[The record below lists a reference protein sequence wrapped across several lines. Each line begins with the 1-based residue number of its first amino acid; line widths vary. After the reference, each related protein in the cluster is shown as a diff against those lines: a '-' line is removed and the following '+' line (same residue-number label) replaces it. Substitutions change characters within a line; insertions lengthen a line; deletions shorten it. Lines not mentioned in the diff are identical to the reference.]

1 MANYFDLSGSE
12 SILGISQDP
21 PMCAHTALRQDGFYL
36 RGLWVVSIL
45 SITPLLNSKEPFCA
59 CVVGEVS

>member
-36 RGLWVVSIL
+36 RGPWVVSI
-45 SITPLLNSKEPFCA
+45 P
-59 CVVGEVS
+59 